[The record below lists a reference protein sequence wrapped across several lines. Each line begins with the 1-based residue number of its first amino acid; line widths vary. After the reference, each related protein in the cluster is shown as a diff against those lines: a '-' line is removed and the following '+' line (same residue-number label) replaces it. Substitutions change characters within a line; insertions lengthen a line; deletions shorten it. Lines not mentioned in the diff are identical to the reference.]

1 MPCVWLTQPP
11 QALGESSFQ
20 QVEAPVYRN
29 HAAASAQCPP
39 GSLVAPAV
47 RLPVRRPGGCPCS
60 SRGGGP
66 SGHPA
71 HTRRAWAPP
80 AEGRREAGHLQAC
93 PDWLELLFL
102 HPHFP
107 LLFLSSG
114 KADREGGPGVA
125 PWGGR
130 QPGSVPVLA
139 LFSGQSHPQRDSALQ
154 GGLGHPSWPG
164 PCRLGDSRMLQE
176 LALCP
181 EAGHSRGSGAAAAH
195 LSGVSGLRPPLT
207 PRLILP
213 APSGHAPD
221 LRADAGRTGE
231 EGTRGQDRLD
241 RTLLTFLTK
250 NNKLHAGSPNLA
262 RDPQRG
268 PGKAAPSP
276 GPRVLTC
283 EVGPTTAGLTSGP
296 RPWQEGCM
304 SPCGASTQTPVLGN
318 SGRKEP
324 DQRGEAPPGPTRSV
338 TLC

>member
-1 MPCVWLTQPP
+1 MCGSPSLRKPW
-11 QALGESSFQ
+11 EK
-20 QVEAPVYRN
+20 AP
-29 HAAASAQCPP
+29 
-39 GSLVAPAV
+39 
-47 RLPVRRPGGCPCS
+47 S
-60 SRGGGP
+60 SRWRLQFTETTQQP
-66 SGHPA
+66 QRSARP
-71 HTRRAWAPP
+71 
-80 AEGRREAGHLQAC
+80 EAS
-93 PDWLELLFL
+93 W
-102 HPHFP
+102 P
-107 LLFLSSG
+107 LPCAS
-114 KADREGGPGVA
+114 RYGGPGGARAAQGEGVPA
-125 PWGGR
+125 GTLPT
-130 QPGSVPVLA
+130 PGVPGPRLQKEDVRPATSRPVLTGWSFYFYIHTSRF
-139 LFSGQSHPQRDSALQ
+139 FSCPQEKLTEK
-154 GGLGHPSWPG
+154 GGLGSLPGAGGSQAVSLSWRCSLDRAIPRGTLPCRAAWGHPSWPG

-241 RTLLTFLTK
+241 RTPLTFLTK

-283 EVGPTTAGLTSGP
+283 EVGPTTAGLTSDP

>member
-154 GGLGHPSWPG
+154 GGLGAPLLARALQAGRLADAAGTGLVPRGGALEGVWRSRCPLVWGVRPTPSSHPQTHPSSPIR
-164 PCRLGDSRMLQE
+164 PC
-176 LALCP
+176 P
-181 EAGHSRGSGAAAAH
+181 
-195 LSGVSGLRPPLT
+195 
-207 PRLILP
+207 
-213 APSGHAPD
+213 
-221 LRADAGRTGE
+221 
-231 EGTRGQDRLD
+231 
-241 RTLLTFLTK
+241 
-250 NNKLHAGSPNLA
+250 
-262 RDPQRG
+262 
-268 PGKAAPSP
+268 
-276 GPRVLTC
+276 
-283 EVGPTTAGLTSGP
+283 
-296 RPWQEGCM
+296 
-304 SPCGASTQTPVLGN
+304 
-318 SGRKEP
+318 
-324 DQRGEAPPGPTRSV
+324 
-338 TLC
+338 